1 MVLLVSHGTNGAEKG
16 DPVISALLLGE
27 THFYTCWAG
36 VINSPFWRRGPENE
50 GRFTRNLH

>member
-36 VINSPFWRRGPENE
+36 VIDSPSWRRGPENE